1 MLKTT
6 HLILLYPIGK
16 LVWQTMFESPVVA
29 LYAVEGGALRKV
41 PMTTTA
47 RGTISRLTGSS
58 VLALR
63 TDTFGIKATDSV
75 LQ

>member
-1 MLKTT
+1 
-6 HLILLYPIGK
+6 
-16 LVWQTMFESPVVA
+16 MFESPVVA